1 MESLLIIGD
10 EDDDSDLDKFE
21 KFVTAKLPFSL
32 LKLFS
37 LLLLNSTVDEAIGC
51 L

>member
-10 EDDDSDLDKFE
+10 EDDDSDLD